1 MKPEPRPPIYTGF
14 RTPPEMSI
22 SLSAPRCSR
31 SGASGAL
38 VSENGTEA
46 ASLMSTPR
54 RSRLVSGA
62 ARNCGTKRSPWEGP
76 RHTRYPPDSGPAPT
90 DRWQALSSLRERSRL
105 RKRCADDDV
114 ALARCGRLADGRPA
128 RPVRPAP
135 SARSPARRARYRA
148 VPHDHLARHRD
159 DARPTRVAVG
169 EDQARPPPPPP
180 LARPPDGRQR
190 RRDVAQRQDVV
201 EAGQGDVGR
210 HPDPGRPPAPRRP
223 DRQHVVDRENA
234 VRQRPA
240 GREDRAHRL
249 LPPLPREAPR

>member
-54 RSRLVSGA
+54 LSRLVSGA

-128 RPVRPAP
+128 RPARPPPA
-135 SARSPARRARYRA
+135 ARPPARRARRRA

-169 EDQARPPPPPP
+169 EDQAPRHLPHP
-180 LARPPDGRQR
+180 LARQPDGGHR

-201 EAGQGDVGR
+201 EAGQRDVGR
-210 HPDPGRPPAPRRP
+210 HRDPGGAQARERA
-223 DRQHVVDRENA
+223 DRHHVVDRENA
-234 VRQRPA
+234 ARPRPP
-240 GREDRAHRL
+240 GRGARAPHL
-249 LPPLPREAPR
+249 LPPRPPPPPR